1 MKMYPILAVM
11 GLVVLAGCSNNE
23 FEEGPAVAAGETPI
37 IIRTGVATKAVV
49 ATGNDVT
56 ATFALI
62 SSQTEPKADAWNA
75 FVPRKA
81 NTLTE
86 LGAFADYKADAANV
100 STGIFEANATEA
112 QAISFNPALY
122 YNKTDQGSND
132 FEKAY
137 LVGVAP
143 SGTVVTGG
151 TLTFSVKDGEQD
163 IMYASQIDKGIHSEA
178 QSNANVFTFN
188 HQTGQVSFSVKKEE
202 KLTDLVTVKSIKLK
216 SVQLPASIKLADG
229 AVTYDNPADLTLPN
243 VINSQAVTVEGV
255 ATGNPVMIAPIAA
268 LTIDVTISIKGADK
282 TYTNVPVTFTD
293 EKGTGVT
300 KGNASLVTILVKE
313 PATSTEVPI
322 TATATVVAWGTG
334 NSGKVDL
341 N

>member
-1 MKMYPILAVM
+1 MNNYFFLIATALVALAS
-11 GLVVLAGCSNNE
+11 CSNNE
-23 FEEGPAVAAGETPI
+23 FEEGPAVAAGETPVVV
-37 IIRTGVATKAVV
+37 RTGVATKAVI

-62 SSQTEPKADAWNA
+62 SSQTEPKAENWNA

-81 NTLTE
+81 NVLKE
-86 LGAFADYKADAANV
+86 DGSFADYTTDAANV
-100 STGIFEANATEA
+100 STGVFEANAVDA
-112 QAISFNPALY
+112 KAISFNPVLY
-122 YNKTDQGSND
+122 YNKKDQGSSA

-143 SGTVVTGG
+143 SGTVATGG

-178 QSNANVFTFN
+178 ESNANVFTFN
-188 HQTGQVSFSVKKEE
+188 HQTGQVSFTVKKEE

-216 SVQLPASIKLADG
+216 TVQLPASIKLADG
-229 AVTYDNPADLTLPN
+229 AVTYDNLADLTLPN
-243 VINSQAVTVEGV
+243 VINSQAITKEGV

-268 LTIDVTISIKGADK
+268 LNIDVTIAIKGVDK
-282 TYTNVPVTFTD
+282 TYSNVPVTFTD
-293 EKGTGVT
+293 TKGTGIT

-313 PATSTEVPI
+313 PTSSTEVPI

-334 NSGKVDL
+334 NSGTVDL

>member
-1 MKMYPILAVM
+1 MMRYPILAVM

-37 IIRTGVATKAVV
+37 VVRTGVATKAVV
-49 ATGNDVT
+49 ATGDEVT

-62 SSQTEPKADAWNA
+62 SSEAEPKADAWNA

-81 NTLTE
+81 NTLSD
-86 LGAFADYKADAANV
+86 GAFADYSTDAANV
-100 STGIFEANATEA
+100 STGIFKANAAEA
-112 QAISFNPALY
+112 QAISFNPVLY
-122 YNKTDQGSND
+122 YNKTAGT
-132 FEKAY
+132 EHAY

-143 SGTVVTGG
+143 SGTVNTGG
-151 TLTFSVKDGEQD
+151 TLIFSVKDGEQD
-163 IMYASQIDKGIHSEA
+163 IMYASQINKGTHSEA
-178 QSNANVFTFN
+178 QSNINVFTFN

-202 KLTDLVTVKSIKLK
+202 GLADLVTVKSIKLK

-243 VINSQAVTVEGV
+243 VINSQAVTAGGV
-255 ATGNPVMIAPIAA
+255 ATGNPVMIAPIAT
-268 LTIDVTISIKGADK
+268 LNIDVTISIKGEDK
-282 TYTNVPVTFTD
+282 TYSNVPVTFTSD
-293 EKGTGVT
+293 NGTGVT

-313 PATSTEVPI
+313 PGTSTEIPI

>member
-1 MKMYPILAVM
+1 MKKYPVLAVM
-11 GLVVLAGCSNNE
+11 ALVALAGCSNNE
-23 FEEGPAVAAGETPI
+23 FEEGPAVAAGETPLVV
-37 IIRTGVATKAVV
+37 RTGVATKAVV
-49 ATGNDVT
+49 TTGDDVT

-62 SSQTEPKADAWNA
+62 STQTEPTADVWNA

-81 NTLTE
+81 NV
-86 LGAFADYKADAANV
+86 LGEDGSFTDYATDAANV
-100 STGIFEANATEA
+100 STGVFKANAADA
-112 QAISFNPALY
+112 QAISFNPILY
-122 YNKTDQGSND
+122 YNKKDQGTSA

-143 SGTVVTGG
+143 SGTVAMGG

-163 IMYASQIDKGIHSEA
+163 IMYAGQIDKGIHSEA
-178 QSNANVFTFN
+178 ESNANVFTFN
-188 HQTGQVSFSVKKEE
+188 HQTGQVSFTVKKEE
-202 KLTDLVTVKSIKLK
+202 GLTDLVTVKSIKLK
-216 SVQLPASIKLADG
+216 TVQLPASIKLADG
-229 AVTYDNPADLTLPN
+229 VVTYDTPADLTLPN
-243 VINSQAVTVEGV
+243 VINSQAITKEGM

-268 LTIDVTISIKGADK
+268 LNIDVTISIKGADK
-282 TYTNVPVTFTD
+282 TYSNVPVTFTD

-313 PATSTEVPI
+313 PTTSTEIPV

-334 NSGKVDL
+334 NSGSVDL